1 MNKSNFVIIFCECCG
16 SEKSRFVLSLKEET
30 SPVPGE
36 TGQDPGDRPSTE
48 YRPPSTEY
56 RSGWLGVSSW
66 SHFPPLCSLYT
77 PLRISAVVLGLRA
90 LKIRRGPS
98 PWLPLLSSCNN
109 FSLPVRP
116 LAVFGP

>member
-1 MNKSNFVIIFCECCG
+1 MNKSSFVIIFCECGG
-16 SEKSRFVLSLKEET
+16 SEKSRVFFSLKEET
-30 SPVPGE
+30 SPVPGD
-36 TGQDPGDRPSTE
+36 TGQDPGDRPSTV
-48 YRPPSTEY
+48 YRPPTTEY

-66 SHFPPLCSLYT
+66 SHFPPLRPPYT

-98 PWLPLLSSCNN
+98 SWLPLLSFYNN

-116 LAVFGP
+116 LAVFDP

>member
-1 MNKSNFVIIFCECCG
+1 MNKSNFVIIFIECDG

-30 SPVPGE
+30 SPVQGE
-36 TGQDPGDRPSTE
+36 MVQGPGDRPSTE

-56 RSGWLGVSSW
+56 HSGWLGVSSQ
-66 SHFPPLCSLYT
+66 SHFPLCPLYT
-77 PLRISAVVLGLRA
+77 PLRISAVGLGPPA

>member
-1 MNKSNFVIIFCECCG
+1 MNKSNFVIIFCECDG

-30 SPVPGE
+30 SPVQGE
-36 TGQDPGDRPSTE
+36 TAQGPGDRPSTE
-48 YRPPSTEY
+48 YRPLSTEY
-56 RSGWLGVSSW
+56 LSGWLGVSSQ
-66 SHFPPLCSLYT
+66 SHFPLCPLNT
-77 PLRISAVVLGLRA
+77 PPRA

-98 PWLPLLSSCNN
+98 PWLPLLSSCNS